1 MSKRQIIFKD
11 DKDIVDFAD
20 RFLTARMS
28 SLNNDIKRCL
38 IKDKNIES
46 EIGQPAPFPALLYCF
61 AIIDLLAALYA
72 GNTDSTPGEKTKRSK
87 RYMRE
92 FMNYKDHLINLLQGI
107 FRHKLV
113 HLSEP
118 TYGFLYNGKWVG
130 WVHDERPSSKHLDM
144 KDDNHTHYDLH
155 GKGVWHDM
163 IFNVK
168 ITQFKND
175 IITSVIDKQKGF
187 LAQIKADKETR
198 ENFKRAMYEI
208 LQ

>member
-38 IKDKNIES
+38 IEDKNIES

-61 AIIDLLAALYA
+61 AIIDMLAALYA

-87 RYMRE
+87 RYMKE
-92 FMNYKDHLINLLQGI
+92 FMNYKDHLINLLHEI

-118 TYGFLYNGKWVG
+118 AYGFLYNGKRIG

-144 KDDNHTHYDLH
+144 KDDSHLYEFH
-155 GKGVWHDM
+155 GKWIWHDK

-168 ITQFKND
+168 ITQFKSD
-175 IITSVIDKQKGF
+175 IITSVTDKQRGF
-187 LAQIKADKETR
+187 LAQIKAKKDTR
-198 ENFKRAMYEI
+198 ENFKKAVYEI
-208 LQ
+208 L